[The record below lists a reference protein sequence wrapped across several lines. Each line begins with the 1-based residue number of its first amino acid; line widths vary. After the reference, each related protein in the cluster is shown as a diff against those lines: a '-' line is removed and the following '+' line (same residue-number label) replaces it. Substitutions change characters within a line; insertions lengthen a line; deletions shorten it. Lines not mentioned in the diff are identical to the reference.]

1 MTRWSG
7 YATSIG
13 LAGIAGLHIAWGRG
27 SSFPFDNRSA
37 LADAV
42 IGSPV
47 VPAPAACH
55 TVAAALAVAS
65 ALTADLPLGSRSLR
79 RAGRMSVA
87 TVLAVRGLIGLVG
100 RTHLVSPGT
109 SSLRF
114 RRLDRRFYAPLCLI
128 LSAGAATAVARR

>member
-42 IGSPV
+42 IGSPA
-47 VPAPAACH
+47 VPPPAACH
-55 TVAAALAVAS
+55 AVAAALAVAS
-65 ALTADLPLGSRSLR
+65 GLAADLPVGSAWLR
-79 RAGRMSVA
+79 RAGRAGVA
-87 TVLAVRGLIGLVG
+87 TVLAVRGLLGLVG
-100 RTHLVSPGT
+100 RTDLASPG
-109 SSLRF
+109 SSSTRF
-114 RRLDRRFYAPLCLI
+114 RRLHRRFYAPLCLM
-128 LSAGAATAVARR
+128 LSVGAATAVPRP